1 MTAEAKNFYRKVAA
15 LVLPIALQNLINV
28 GISSI
33 DVIMLGKVGEKVL
46 SGASLG
52 SQIQFVMSLFLFGVT
67 SGASVLM
74 AQYWGKRELRA
85 IETVFGIAV
94 KWAVAVSICFTA
106 AAVIVPGLLMS
117 LFTND
122 PEVRVQGI
130 IYLRIVGLSYLFNA
144 LTMVYLNSMR
154 NMERV
159 LIASVVYLTSMCTNI
174 VVNALLIF
182 GIGPFPAMGIAG
194 AAIGTVISRVVEF
207 LIVIFYDRRINEVFH
222 FHMEFLRR
230 KDPALSQDFRKMSL
244 PVVANE
250 LMWGLGMSTM
260 AAIMGHMGSA
270 ATAAN
275 SVAQVGRN
283 LATVVAFGVASA
295 ASIMIGKSI
304 GEGRQEQAR
313 KNGRRFAVLSV
324 VAGILGGLLILAVRP
339 VVIDALELTDD
350 ARKILSV
357 MLIIMSYYVVAQAYN
372 TTLVVGIFR
381 GGGDTRFG
389 FFFDVI
395 FMWGIAILG
404 GAVASFVMDA
414 SVFVVIFI
422 LLSDEIMKVPVAT
435 WRYCTYKWLND
446 VTR

>member
-106 AAVIVPGLLMS
+106 AALIVPGLLMS

-182 GIGPFPAMGIAG
+182 GIGPFPVMGIAG

>member
-106 AAVIVPGLLMS
+106 AALIVPGLLMS

>member
-1 MTAEAKNFYRKVAA
+1 MTAEAKKFYSKVAA

-74 AQYWGKRELRA
+74 AQYWGKRDLRA

-106 AAVIVPGLLMS
+106 AALIAPGLLMS

-122 PEVRVQGI
+122 SEVLAQGMV
-130 IYLRIVGLSYLFNA
+130 YLRIVGVSYLFNA

-174 VVNALLIF
+174 VVNAILIF

-194 AAIGTVISRVVEF
+194 AAIGTVISRMVEF
-207 LIVIFYDRRINEVFH
+207 FIVIFYDRRINEVFH

-230 KDPALSQDFRKMSL
+230 KDIGLNQDFRKMSL

-304 GEGRQEQAR
+304 GEGKKEQAK

-324 VAGILGGLLILAVRP
+324 IAGILGGLLILAVRP

-389 FFFDVI
+389 FYFDVI

-404 GAVASFVMDA
+404 GAVAGFIMDA

-422 LLSDEIMKVPVAT
+422 LLSDEVIKVPVAT